1 MPASPA
7 APRILHADELSWVQ
21 SPTPSVWRKRLEH
34 SGPSE
39 SGRVTSI
46 VRYDAGSTFPSHPHP
61 EGEEILVLE
70 GVLSDEHGD
79 YPAGTFLLHAE
90 GFSHAPFSRA
100 GCLLFVK
107 LRQAPGERGTVRV
120 DSQCFAGSGDAWQPV
135 GTAGVERIPLYADPH
150 FPERKHLTRV
160 APGVRVGPI
169 AFPEGE
175 EILVLDGEF
184 SDEYGSYRKH
194 SWLRF
199 APGGVHTLST
209 ERGCTLYVQTSAPTP
224 AASRVSSPA

>member
-1 MPASPA
+1 MAAPRP
-7 APRILHADELSWVQ
+7 APRILHADELPWVQ

-34 SGPSE
+34 SGPVE

-46 VRYDAGSTFPSHPHP
+46 VRYDAGSTFPLHPHP

-70 GVLSDEHGD
+70 GVFSDEHGD

-90 GFSHAPFSRA
+90 GFSHAPFSQQ

-120 DSQCFAGSGDAWQPV
+120 DSQCFAPNSEAWRPA
-135 GTAGVERIPLYADPH
+135 GRAGVERIPLYADPR
-150 FPERKHLTRV
+150 FAERKHLTKV
-160 APGVRVGPI
+160 AAGVRVGPI
-169 AFPEGE
+169 SFPDGE

-184 SDEYGSYRKH
+184 SDEYCSYRRH

-199 APGGVHTLST
+199 PPGGEHTLST
-209 ERGCTLYVQTSAPTP
+209 ERGCTLYVQT
-224 AASRVSSPA
+224 

>member
-1 MPASPA
+1 MSASPA
-7 APRILHADELSWVQ
+7 APRVLHADALSWVQ

-70 GVLSDEHGD
+70 GVFSDEHGD

-120 DSQCFAGSGDAWQPV
+120 DSRCFAASSAAWLPA
-135 GTAGVERIPLYADPH
+135 GIAGVERISLYADPR

-160 APGVRVGPI
+160 APGVRVGPL
-169 AFPEGE
+169 AFPDGE

-199 APGGVHTLST
+199 PPGGGHTLST

-224 AASRVSSPA
+224 AASRISSPA

>member
-1 MPASPA
+1 MPASP
-7 APRILHADELSWVQ
+7 APRILHADELPWVQ
-21 SPTPSVWRKRLEH
+21 SPTPTVWRKRLEH

-39 SGRVTSI
+39 AGRVTSI
-46 VRYDAGSTFPSHPHP
+46 VRYDAGSRFPLHPHP

-70 GVLSDEHGD
+70 GVFSDEHGD

-90 GFSHAPFSRA
+90 GFSHAPFSRE

-120 DSQCFAGSGDAWQPV
+120 ETRSEAWQSAGV
-135 GTAGVERIPLYADPH
+135 TGVERIVLYSDPR

-175 EILVLDGEF
+175 EILVLEGEF
-184 SDEYGSYRKH
+184 SDEYGEYRRH

-199 APGGVHTLST
+199 PPGGAHTLRS
-209 ERGCTLYVQTSAPTP
+209 ERGCILYVQRP
-224 AASRVSSPA
+224 ASS

>member
-7 APRILHADELSWVQ
+7 APRILHADELPWVQ

-46 VRYDAGSTFPSHPHP
+46 VRYDAGSTFPLHPHP

-70 GVLSDEHGD
+70 GVFSDEHGD

-90 GFSHAPFSRA
+90 GFSHAPFSRE

-120 DSQCFAGSGDAWQPV
+120 DSRREAWRPAGI
-135 GTAGVERIPLYADPH
+135 TGVERLPLYADPR
-150 FPERKHLTRV
+150 FPERMHLTRV

-169 AFPEGE
+169 AFARGE

-184 SDEYGSYRKH
+184 RDEYGSHRRH

-199 APGGVHTLST
+199 PPGGEHTLSS
-209 ERGCTLYVQTSAPTP
+209 ERGCTLYVQTSV
-224 AASRVSSPA
+224 ASSSAELS

>member
-1 MPASPA
+1 MA
-7 APRILHADELSWVQ
+7 AIPPPRILHSDELPWVQ

-34 SGPSE
+34 SGPVE

-46 VRYDAGSTFPSHPHP
+46 VRYDAGSTFPLHPHP

-70 GVLSDEHGD
+70 GVFSDEHGD

-90 GFSHAPFSRA
+90 GFSHAPFSQQ

-120 DSQCFAGSGDAWQPV
+120 DSQCFAPNSEAWRPA
-135 GTAGVERIPLYADPH
+135 GRAGVERIPLYADPR
-150 FPERKHLTRV
+150 FAERKHLTKV
-160 APGVRVGPI
+160 AAGVRVGPI
-169 AFPEGE
+169 AFPDGE

-184 SDEYGSYRKH
+184 SDEYGSYRRH

-199 APGGVHTLST
+199 PPGAEHTLST
-209 ERGCTLYVQTSAPTP
+209 ERGCTLYVQT
-224 AASRVSSPA
+224 

>member
-7 APRILHADELSWVQ
+7 APRVLHADELPWVQ

-34 SGPSE
+34 SGGSE

-46 VRYDAGSTFPSHPHP
+46 VRYDAGSTFPLHPHP

-70 GVLSDEHGD
+70 GVFSDEHGD

-120 DSQCFAGSGDAWQPV
+120 DSQCFAGSSQAWRPA
-135 GTAGVERIPLYADPH
+135 GTAGVERISLYADPR

-169 AFPEGE
+169 AFPDGE
-175 EILVLDGEF
+175 EILVLEGEF
-184 SDEYGSYRKH
+184 SDDYGSYRKH

-199 APGGVHTLST
+199 PPGGPHTLST
-209 ERGCTLYVQTSAPTP
+209 ERGCTLYVQTPASTP
-224 AASRVSSPA
+224 GASRISSAE

>member
-7 APRILHADELSWVQ
+7 APRTLHADELSWVQ

-34 SGPSE
+34 SGLDALGRGE

-46 VRYDAGSTFPSHPHP
+46 VRYDAGSTFPLHPHP

-70 GVLSDEHGD
+70 GVFSDEYGD

-90 GFSHAPFSRA
+90 GFSHAPFSRE

-107 LRQAPGERGTVRV
+107 LRQAPGKRGTVRV
-120 DSQCFAGSGDAWQPV
+120 DSQCFAAGSPAWRPT
-135 GTAGVERIPLYADPH
+135 GIAGVERIPLYADLR

-160 APGVRVGPI
+160 AAGLRVG
-169 AFPEGE
+169 
-175 EILVLDGEF
+175 
-184 SDEYGSYRKH
+184 
-194 SWLRF
+194 
-199 APGGVHTLST
+199 
-209 ERGCTLYVQTSAPTP
+209 
-224 AASRVSSPA
+224 

>member
-1 MPASPA
+1 MSASPA
-7 APRILHADELSWVQ
+7 APRILHADELPWVQ

-34 SGPSE
+34 SGASE
-39 SGRVTSI
+39 AGRVTSI
-46 VRYDAGSTFPSHPHP
+46 VRYDAGSAFPLHPHP

-70 GVLSDEHGD
+70 GVFSDEHGD

-90 GFSHAPFSRA
+90 GFSHAPFSRE

-120 DSQCFAGSGDAWQPV
+120 DSQREPWQPA
-135 GTAGVERIPLYADPH
+135 GIAGVERCPLYADPR

-169 AFPEGE
+169 PFPEGE

-184 SDEYGSYRKH
+184 SDEHGSYRKH

-199 APGGVHTLST
+199 PPGGAHTLRT
-209 ERGCTLYVQTSAPTP
+209 ERGCTLYVQSSAPTP
-224 AASRVSSPA
+224 ALS